1 VSTRISGK
9 DLLVKTEAQPA
20 SQAESQQSE
29 GDEYAFLKGGI
40 APTEKSPWLK
50 MNGKPKPD
58 AKARLV
64 IFSWTGNRGGQGS
77 AHNFMKP
84 ASPAWN
90 EILAD
95 FEQYEV
101 TYPGRGGRGKDSL
114 YEDSSK
120 YARDIAAALQTAL
133 VGGKPV
139 AFLGFSFGAILA
151 FEVARQLQS
160 KAMGPMCVAVASAEG
175 PQWEGRGK
183 LGLAKL
189 GEAEFEKVL
198 QEKGGTDF
206 ILQDPGMKK
215 MFVPVINADCRLEE
229 NYRYDSSSDP
239 LKCPLLVF
247 HGTKEGHDK
256 MKTVIDS
263 KAAELWL
270 DTSSCKQLSSIQA
283 LDSDWYIFQDAAA
296 TEAVARS
303 MANFCKPMYAA

>member
-1 VSTRISGK
+1 
-9 DLLVKTEAQPA
+9 
-20 SQAESQQSE
+20 
-29 GDEYAFLKGGI
+29 
-40 APTEKSPWLK
+40 
-50 MNGKPKPD
+50 
-58 AKARLV
+58 
-64 IFSWTGNRGGQGS
+64 
-77 AHNFMKP
+77 
-84 ASPAWN
+84 
-90 EILAD
+90 
-95 FEQYEV
+95 
-101 TYPGRGGRGKDSL
+101 
-114 YEDSSK
+114 
-120 YARDIAAALQTAL
+120 
-133 VGGKPV
+133 
-139 AFLGFSFGAILA
+139 
-151 FEVARQLQS
+151 
-160 KAMGPMCVAVASAEG
+160 
-175 PQWEGRGK
+175 
-183 LGLAKL
+183 L